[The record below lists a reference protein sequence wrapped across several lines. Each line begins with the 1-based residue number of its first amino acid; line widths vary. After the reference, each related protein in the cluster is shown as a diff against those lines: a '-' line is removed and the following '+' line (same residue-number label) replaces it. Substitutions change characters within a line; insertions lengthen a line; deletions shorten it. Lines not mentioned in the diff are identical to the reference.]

1 MKLWSGDTGLP
12 EMTTKSNVRPI
23 LIINGSVLLRI
34 SKSTHRSSR
43 STHPLD
49 IKKRSQLC
57 TMNVMKSFREI
68 LSNSKNVLIL
78 TGSGI
83 SAESGVP
90 TFRGAGGYWRKYQ
103 AQSLATPEAFAAN
116 PSLVWEFYEYRRRLV
131 SEVKPNKAHEAIAA
145 FQKRFVKDGKKVTVI
160 TQNIDGLHQKAGTE
174 DILELHG
181 SLYRTRCTKC
191 YNISINENIPI
202 CAALDGKGAPDPNI
216 TSSTIPIEELPRC
229 ENVNCNGLLRPD
241 IVWFG
246 ENLDESVLSKA
257 YEIVETCDVCLVIG
271 TSSIV
276 YPAAM
281 FAPQVANRGVP
292 VAEFNIE
299 MTPATR
305 QFQ

>member
-1 MKLWSGDTGLP
+1 
-12 EMTTKSNVRPI
+12 
-23 LIINGSVLLRI
+23 
-34 SKSTHRSSR
+34 
-43 STHPLD
+43 
-49 IKKRSQLC
+49 
-57 TMNVMKSFREI
+57 MNVMKSFREI

-131 SEVKPNKAHEAIAA
+131 SKVKPNKAHEAIAA

-160 TQNIDGLHQKAGTE
+160 TQNIDGLHQKAGAE

-202 CAALDGKGAPDPNI
+202 CAALDGKGVPDPNI

-299 MTPATR
+299 ITPATR
-305 QFQ
+305 QFQYHFEGPCTITVTEALEP